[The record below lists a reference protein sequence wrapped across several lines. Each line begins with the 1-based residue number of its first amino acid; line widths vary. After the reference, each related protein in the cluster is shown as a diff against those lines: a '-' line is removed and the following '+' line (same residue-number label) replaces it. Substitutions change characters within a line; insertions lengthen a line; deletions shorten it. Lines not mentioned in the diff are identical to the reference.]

1 MNEVQIEKESV
12 SASAIISVND
22 IATYTDQVFRMY
34 NSPMVDI
41 TEEFKDKLDVVLQ
54 DECGEETKV
63 IRMEVDRCVVS
74 LKVQASLVS

>member
-1 MNEVQIEKESV
+1 MQIEKESV
-12 SASAIISVND
+12 FASAIIWAND

-41 TEEFKDKLDVVLQ
+41 TEEFKDKLDVVIQ

-74 LKVQASLVS
+74 LKVQALLVS